1 MVPADL
7 SRVRRR
13 PVSAASLRRGRGG
26 HTIGPTSELRIRF
39 RLPPKN
45 HLVNIR
51 YRYGVLG
58 LGLVLVA
65 LAWWLPYGA
74 ATVQTAPIEVLL
86 AILGSGVL
94 GAAYGS
100 RSGRGLGLG
109 AVSLP
114 PLLYFVGGRYAAPA
128 ALAFLATAFLVSRY
142 GLGAGQRSTA
152 RGEWSLGEW
161 TLEEW
166 AELLGT
172 RMIAVIVAGVAW
184 LRVFEN
190 PSGGVFRAGLAAGSA
205 YFLVIA
211 VGEVVRWSAG
221 GRELRRDAFN
231 RDLMYEVGAWAVGV
245 LSVAVFLGSGRG
257 AGIGLLGA
265 VAILALELARL
276 DRERQIAV
284 EGAHAMQE
292 VHLAGHRII
301 FGESEPLA
309 IARQIFGECRRL
321 VTFSWFQLALLDAS
335 GEENSWFSGPDGWV
349 REGSPEPPPR
359 PAALPGIHR
368 RVSWQILE
376 RELSVPGRRLGA
388 IRMWCDPRQQRPGA
402 VGWLDAL
409 LPQMASSVHSVVLDR
424 EARQDPLTGLADR
437 RALEERL
444 QNVHSQAVD
453 SGSSMAVI
461 MCDLDKFKGI
471 NDLYGHATGDQA
483 LMAVA
488 AVLEAHRRDR
498 DLCCRYG
505 GEEFAVVL
513 EETDGEAALQ
523 VAERLREAVEDL
535 TFASHGKQI
544 QLKVSA
550 GVAAFP
556 ELHVKEAGELLELA
570 DEALYKAKK
579 AGRNRCLLARGGDR
593 FETVGGEVLGDAERP
608 SQPSIP
614 TLF

>member
-1 MVPADL
+1 MPL
-7 SRVRRR
+7 
-13 PVSAASLRRGRGG
+13 
-26 HTIGPTSELRIRF
+26 
-39 RLPPKN
+39 KN
-45 HLVNIR
+45 HLVSSR
-51 YRYGVLG
+51 YRYGVLA
-58 LGLVLVA
+58 LGLVLLAV
-65 LAWWLPYGA
+65 AWWLPQGA
-74 ATVQTAPIEVLL
+74 ASAQVVPIEVLL
-86 AILGSGVL
+86 ATLGSGVL

-109 AVSLP
+109 AVALP
-114 PLLYFVGGRYAAPA
+114 PLLYFVGGRFAAPA
-128 ALAFLATAFLVSRY
+128 ALLFLATASLVSRR
-142 GLGAGQRSTA
+142 GSGEDDSGSGHRS
-152 RGEWSLGEW
+152 LD
-161 TLEEW
+161 EW

-172 RMIAVIVAGVAW
+172 RMIAVIVAGFAW
-184 LRVFEN
+184 RLVFGN
-190 PSGGVFRAGLAAGSA
+190 PSTSTLRAGLVAGSS
-205 YFLVIA
+205 YFLIIAIAEVI
-211 VGEVVRWSAG
+211 RWSTG
-221 GRELRRDAFN
+221 GRELRKDAFN
-231 RDLMYEVGAWAVGV
+231 RDLIYELGSWAVGV

-257 AGIGLLGA
+257 AGIGVLGA
-265 VAILALELARL
+265 VAVLALELARL
-276 DRERQIAV
+276 DRERKIAV

-321 VTFSWFQLALLDAS
+321 VTFSWFQLALLDAN
-335 GEENSWFSGPDGWV
+335 GEEQSWFAGPDGWV
-349 REGSPEPPPR
+349 REGTPEPPPR
-359 PAALPGIHR
+359 PAALPGVHR
-368 RVSWQILE
+368 RVTWKVLE

-388 IRMWCDPRQQRPGA
+388 LRMWCDPRQQRPGA
-402 VGWLDAL
+402 IGWLDAL

-424 EARQDPLTGLADR
+424 EAHQDPLTGLADR

-444 QNVHSQAVD
+444 QNVHSQAVN

-488 AVLEAHRRDR
+488 AVLEAHRRDK

-513 EETDGEAALQ
+513 EDTDGPAALQ
-523 VAERLREAVEDL
+523 VAERLREAVQDL
-535 TFASHGKQI
+535 AFASHGKHI

-556 ELHVKEAGELLELA
+556 ELHVKLANELLELA

-579 AGRNRCLLARGGDR
+579 LGRNRCLLARGGDR
-593 FETVGGEVLGDAERP
+593 FETPNGEIIGETEKPV
-608 SQPSIP
+608 QPSIP

>member
-1 MVPADL
+1 MPASLVPLAPANL
-7 SRVRRR
+7 FW
-13 PVSAASLRRGRGG
+13 ASLRRCRAG
-26 HTIGPTSELRIRF
+26 HTIGATSEPSVDRSGVAA
-39 RLPPKN
+39 KA
-45 HLVNIR
+45 HLVKLR

-58 LGLVLVA
+58 LGVVLVA
-65 LAWWLPYGA
+65 LAWWLPQGA
-74 ATVQTAPIEVLL
+74 ASAEAVPIEVLL
-86 AILGSGVL
+86 VTLGSGIL

-109 AVSLP
+109 TVALP
-114 PLLYFVGGRYAAPA
+114 PLLYFGGSRLAAPA
-128 ALAFLATAFLVSRY
+128 ALVFLATASLISRLDPE
-142 GLGAGQRSTA
+142 GSGHEHGGGGASER
-152 RGEWSLGEW
+152 
-161 TLEEW
+161 TLDEW

-172 RMIAVIVAGVAW
+172 RMLAVIAAGFAW
-184 LRVFEN
+184 LSVFAGPDE
-190 PSGGVFRAGLAAGSA
+190 STFRAGLAAGST

-211 VGEVVRWSAG
+211 VAEVIRWSTA
-221 GRELRRDAFN
+221 GRELRKDAFN
-231 RDLMYEVGAWAVGV
+231 RDLAYEIGAWAVGV
-245 LSVAVFLGSGRG
+245 LSVTVFLSSGRG

-276 DRERQIAV
+276 ERERKIAV
-284 EGAHAMQE
+284 EGAQAMRE

-321 VTFSWFQLALLDAS
+321 VTFSWFQLVLLDAN
-335 GEENSWFSGPDGWV
+335 GEEQSWFSGPDGWI
-349 REGSPEPPPR
+349 REGLPEPPPR
-359 PAALPGIHR
+359 PAALPGVHR
-368 RVSWQILE
+368 RVKWRILE
-376 RELSVPGRRLGA
+376 RDLSVPGRRLGV

-402 VGWLDAL
+402 IGWLDAL

-444 QNVHSQAVD
+444 HNVHSQAVD
-453 SGSSMAVI
+453 AGLPMAVI
-461 MCDLDKFKGI
+461 MCDLDKFKRI
-471 NDLYGHATGDQA
+471 NDLHGHATGDQA

-488 AVLEAHRRDR
+488 AVLETHRREK

-513 EETDGEAALQ
+513 QETDGRTGLQ
-523 VAERLREAVEDL
+523 VAERLREAVQDL
-535 TFASHGKQI
+535 TFESHGKRI
-544 QLKVSA
+544 KLQLSA

-556 ELHVKEAGELLELA
+556 ELHVKQADELLELA

-579 AGRNRCLLARGGDR
+579 LGRNRCLLARGGAR
-593 FETVGGEVLGDAERP
+593 FETVSGEMVGATEKP

-614 TLF
+614 RLFV

>member
-1 MVPADL
+1 M
-7 SRVRRR
+7 
-13 PVSAASLRRGRGG
+13 PVK
-26 HTIGPTSELRIRF
+26 
-39 RLPPKN
+39 RL
-45 HLVNIR
+45 LLDSR

-58 LGLVLVA
+58 LGVLLVV
-65 LAWWLPYGA
+65 LAWWLPQGA
-74 ATVQTAPIEVLL
+74 PSAGLVPVEVLL
-86 AILGSGVL
+86 ATLGFGAL

-109 AVSLP
+109 AVALP
-114 PLLYFVGGRYAAPA
+114 PLLHFVGSRFAAPA
-128 ALAFLATAFLVSRY
+128 ALAFLAIASLISVGRSPSHARA
-142 GLGAGQRSTA
+142 GGALGRGSGAGERPSD
-152 RGEWSLGEW
+152 
-161 TLEEW
+161 EW
-166 AELLGT
+166 AELLGV
-172 RMIAVIVAGVAW
+172 RLIAVIVAGVAW
-184 LRVFEN
+184 LAVFA
-190 PSGGVFRAGLAAGSA
+190 PKGDSVFRAGLAAGGF

-211 VGEVVRWSAG
+211 IAEVIRWSTG
-221 GRELRRDAFN
+221 DRELRQDAFN
-231 RDLMYEVGAWAVGV
+231 RDLAYEIGAWLVGV
-245 LSVAVFLGSGRG
+245 LSVVVFLGSGRG

-265 VAILALELARL
+265 VAVLALELARL
-276 DRERQIAV
+276 DRERGVAI

-321 VTFSWFQLALLDAS
+321 VTFSWFQLALLDAN
-335 GEENSWFSGPDGWV
+335 GEEQSWFSGPDGWV
-349 REGSPEPPPR
+349 REGEPEPPPR

-368 RVSWQILE
+368 RVSWQIVE
-376 RELSVPGRRLGA
+376 RELAVPGRRLGV

-402 VGWLDAL
+402 TGWLDAL

-444 QNVHSQAVD
+444 LNVYGQAVE
-453 SGSSMAVI
+453 SGQPMAVI
-461 MCDLDKFKGI
+461 MCDLDKFKRI

-488 AVLEAHRRDR
+488 AVLEGHRREK

-513 EETDGEAALQ
+513 EETEGHTALQ
-523 VAERLREAVEDL
+523 VAERLREAVESL
-535 TFASHGKQI
+535 AFKPHGRRIKL
-544 QLKVSA
+544 QLSA

-556 ELHVKEAGELLELA
+556 ELHVKEAGTLLELA

-579 AGRNRCLLARGGDR
+579 SGRNRCLLALGSAS
-593 FETVGGEVLGDAERP
+593 FETVDGEIMSATDKPA
-608 SQPSIP
+608 QPSIP
-614 TLF
+614 TLFA